1 MGHARLLF
9 TGVWL
14 TSAAAG
20 RVLWPLSPVN
30 LTPRKHGAGRGRGRG
45 HSALSQACLFPSFA
59 RHPVWKN
66 TVFRRSVSLGSWG
79 QTSEPRGGCTGGR
92 GRLASDRLLRDAHSV
107 SRFGRCPCPRRLGEG
122 FGAPGL
128 ALKCCRPPWEVTPVG
143 APAAARKVT
152 QAGSGQSQST
162 PTSRGHTE
170 LPRCWVCGCSLWVGL
185 SFPKITVGFPC
196 RYLPP
201 AEATRPAPTARAF
214 RPRRR

>member
-1 MGHARLLF
+1 MASVPCQSHTQKARSRPGSG
-9 TGVWL
+9 TGTQCSV
-14 TSAAAG
+14 TSLSVPILCPASSLEKHCVSTLSFLGKLGTNFRTSRRVHGRPGQAG
-20 RVLWPLSPVN
+20 L
-30 LTPRKHGAGRGRGRG
+30 
-45 HSALSQACLFPSFA
+45 
-59 RHPVWKN
+59 
-66 TVFRRSVSLGSWG
+66 
-79 QTSEPRGGCTGGR
+79 
-92 GRLASDRLLRDAHSV
+92 DRLLRDARSV

-128 ALKCCRPPWEVTPVG
+128 ALKRCRPPWEVTPVG

-170 LPRCWVCGCSLWVGL
+170 LPRRWGCGCSLWVGL